1 LATACWSSKATA
13 SESGLWDDGIE
24 KVPSRSGSWLA
35 SQPPFSLLEGPFHT
49 RITRHE
55 QRDPVDRG
63 LNNCY
68 SDYAVTNARQL
79 MDLLGDADVSVASP
93 DG

>member
-1 LATACWSSKATA
+1 
-13 SESGLWDDGIE
+13 
-24 KVPSRSGSWLA
+24 
-35 SQPPFSLLEGPFHT
+35 
-49 RITRHE
+49 
-55 QRDPVDRG
+55 